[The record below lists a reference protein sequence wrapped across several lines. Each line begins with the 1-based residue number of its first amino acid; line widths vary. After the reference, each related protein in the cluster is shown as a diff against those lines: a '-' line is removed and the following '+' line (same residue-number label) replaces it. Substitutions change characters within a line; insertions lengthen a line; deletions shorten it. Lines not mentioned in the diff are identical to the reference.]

1 MPKGHLMVIDPGV
14 LTPSI
19 ESFNRISKVTPLNV
33 SYHLP
38 ALFGPK
44 SLLKATK
51 DNNISGIIILGS
63 ASSVNDSTNWQT
75 EIERLILYASAK
87 LTPILGLCYGHQ
99 LLGKIFGGIVEPL
112 WNKKIKRGCRVVNI
126 KKSSMWGSSRSG
138 SLLYSHKDGITKVP
152 PKFNVI
158 ASSEMVAI
166 EGIGSTEKPIWGF
179 QAHLEAT
186 EAFTEEHNIE
196 IEGGKQSFDFGHMLL
211 DKFILSLK

>member
-44 SLLKATK
+44 SLQKATK

-75 EIERLILYASAK
+75 SSFNL
-87 LTPILGLCYGHQ
+87 
-99 LLGKIFGGIVEPL
+99 
-112 WNKKIKRGCRVVNI
+112 RVTLV
-126 KKSSMWGSSRSG
+126 SSSTRF
-138 SLLYSHKDGITKVP
+138 YSI
-152 PKFNVI
+152 
-158 ASSEMVAI
+158 
-166 EGIGSTEKPIWGF
+166 
-179 QAHLEAT
+179 
-186 EAFTEEHNIE
+186 
-196 IEGGKQSFDFGHMLL
+196 
-211 DKFILSLK
+211 

>member
-75 EIERLILYASAK
+75 EIERLILDASAK

-112 WNKKIKRGCRVVNI
+112 WNKKIK
-126 KKSSMWGSSRSG
+126 
-138 SLLYSHKDGITKVP
+138 
-152 PKFNVI
+152 
-158 ASSEMVAI
+158 
-166 EGIGSTEKPIWGF
+166 
-179 QAHLEAT
+179 
-186 EAFTEEHNIE
+186 
-196 IEGGKQSFDFGHMLL
+196 
-211 DKFILSLK
+211 

>member
-63 ASSVNDSTNWQT
+63 ANELPFKVCTSSFLPL
-75 EIERLILYASAK
+75 EFLYLNFRRSA
-87 LTPILGLCYGHQ
+87 
-99 LLGKIFGGIVEPL
+99 
-112 WNKKIKRGCRVVNI
+112 
-126 KKSSMWGSSRSG
+126 
-138 SLLYSHKDGITKVP
+138 
-152 PKFNVI
+152 
-158 ASSEMVAI
+158 
-166 EGIGSTEKPIWGF
+166 
-179 QAHLEAT
+179 
-186 EAFTEEHNIE
+186 
-196 IEGGKQSFDFGHMLL
+196 
-211 DKFILSLK
+211 

>member
-75 EIERLILYASAK
+75 EIERLIPIK
-87 LTPILGLCYGHQ
+87 LIAQINLSKIDLETQ
-99 LLGKIFGGIVEPL
+99 NLLFI
-112 WNKKIKRGCRVVNI
+112 KIK
-126 KKSSMWGSSRSG
+126 
-138 SLLYSHKDGITKVP
+138 
-152 PKFNVI
+152 
-158 ASSEMVAI
+158 
-166 EGIGSTEKPIWGF
+166 
-179 QAHLEAT
+179 
-186 EAFTEEHNIE
+186 
-196 IEGGKQSFDFGHMLL
+196 
-211 DKFILSLK
+211 